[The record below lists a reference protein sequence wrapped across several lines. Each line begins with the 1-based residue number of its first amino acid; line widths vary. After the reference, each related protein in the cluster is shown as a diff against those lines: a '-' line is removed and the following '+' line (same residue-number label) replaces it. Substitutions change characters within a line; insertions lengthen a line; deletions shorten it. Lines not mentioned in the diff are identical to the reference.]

1 MSEAKI
7 EGRIKR
13 IMNEFVISEKF
24 KKRELVITTQSE
36 YPQDIMVEFI
46 QDKCPILDQYNE
58 GDLVDVSINIRGR
71 EWINPQGEAKYFN
84 TLQAW
89 RIEKI
94 EENPNPS
101 MHPSGMDGNIE
112 KRFEDDAINSMKED
126 DDLPF

>member
-7 EGRIKR
+7 AGRIKA
-13 IMNEFVISEKF
+13 IMAENVISEKF
-24 KKRELVITTQSE
+24 KKREFVITTQSE
-36 YPQDIMVEFI
+36 YPQDIIIEFV
-46 QDKCPILDQYNE
+46 QDKCSILDNFRE
-58 GDLVDVSINIRGR
+58 SDLVDVSVNIRGR

-94 EENPNPS
+94 GNEGS
-101 MHPSGMDGNIE
+101 SAGHPSGMNGEMAQAEFDQGQE
-112 KRFEDDAINSMKED
+112 ED